1 MTMPAASS
9 EETAVAV
16 PTDDDLL
23 ISASGHVPPDRLRL
37 LQSLFGRVCQ
47 ALRDRFF
54 EIAGVPFEVTL
65 EELDV
70 MQVAQAGMSGP
81 EWLVALCSVE
91 RQNTLSCIGL
101 DAGAVNLV
109 IEAFLG
115 GGAQGRS
122 APPPRDWTSFDQLM
136 AGHAAET
143 LIGTMTEVFAP
154 SVDFEMRMDEIR
166 PADATKELSLEERP
180 VLAARLTMQALG
192 EDGTVIVVL
201 PPGLF
206 SSMRICAADLAGAD
220 GGPDKEENPWTQ
232 ALDSQLKASEVIC
245 RAVLDGGEITL
256 GDVARFH
263 PGQILELDVRPEAPV
278 RLECDGETL
287 FHCDLGQAG
296 GAFVLKLR
304 RPASGEEEF
313 LESVMGAKGTNG
325 DE

>member
-1 MTMPAASS
+1 MSMQAVGR
-9 EETAVAV
+9 EEAAVAV

-70 MQVAQAGMSGP
+70 MQVERTGMEGP

-115 GGAQGRS
+115 GGAQGRG
-122 APPPRDWTSFDQLM
+122 APPPRDWTAFDQLM

-143 LIGTMTEVFAP
+143 VIGTMTDVFTP

-180 VLAARLTMQALG
+180 VLAARLAVQALG
-192 EDGTVIVVL
+192 EGGTMVVVL

-206 SSMRICAADLAGAD
+206 SSMRVCPADAAGGDAGSD
-220 GGPDKEENPWTQ
+220 EEGNPWAR
-232 ALDSQLKASEVIC
+232 ALDSQLKASEVVC

-256 GDVARFH
+256 GDVARFR

-313 LESVMGAKGTNG
+313 LESVMGAKGANG

>member
-1 MTMPAASS
+1 MTMPAAST
-9 EETAVAV
+9 EEAAMAV

-23 ISASGHVPPDRLRL
+23 ISASGHVPPEKLRL

-54 EIAGVPFEVTL
+54 EMAGVPFEVTL
-65 EELDV
+65 EDLDV
-70 MQVAQAGMSGP
+70 TQVEQTGVSGP
-81 EWLVALCSVE
+81 EWLVALCTVE

-122 APPPRDWTSFDQLM
+122 APPPRDWTPFDQLM

-143 LIGTMTEVFAP
+143 LIATMTEVFAP
-154 SVDFEMRMDEIR
+154 SIDFEMRMDEIR
-166 PADATKELSLEERP
+166 AADAAKELSLEERP
-180 VLAARLTMQALG
+180 VLAARF
-192 EDGTVIVVL
+192 GTVVVVL

-206 SSMRICAADLAGAD
+206 SSLRICSTDAAGAD
-220 GGPDKEENPWTQ
+220 GAPVKEENPWAR

-256 GDVARFH
+256 GDVARF
-263 PGQILELDVRPEAPV
+263 
-278 RLECDGETL
+278 
-287 FHCDLGQAG
+287 
-296 GAFVLKLR
+296 
-304 RPASGEEEF
+304 RPASSEEEF
-313 LESVMGAKGTNG
+313 LESVMGVKGANG

>member
-1 MTMPAASS
+1 MTMPATSS
-9 EETAVAV
+9 EEIAVTA

-23 ISASGHVPPDRLRL
+23 ISASGHVPPERLRL

-47 ALRDRFF
+47 TLRDRFF

-70 MQVAQAGMSGP
+70 MPVEQAGMSGA
-81 EWLVALCSVE
+81 EWLVALCSIE

-101 DAGAVNLV
+101 DAGAINLV

-122 APPPRDWTSFDQLM
+122 APPPRDWTPFDQLM
-136 AGHAAET
+136 TGHAAET
-143 LIGTMTEVFAP
+143 VIDTMTEVFAP
-154 SVDFEMRMDEIR
+154 SVDFVMRMDEIR
-166 PADATKELSLEERP
+166 RADAARELTLEERP
-180 VLAARLTMQALG
+180 VLTARLTVQALG
-192 EDGTVIVVL
+192 DGGTMVVVL

-206 SSMRICAADLAGAD
+206 SSMRLCATDAGSADAVAD
-220 GGPDKEENPWTQ
+220 QEENPWAR

-256 GDVARFH
+256 GDVARFR
-263 PGQILELDVRPEAPV
+263 PGQILELDVRSDAPV

-304 RPASGEEEF
+304 RPVSSEEEF
-313 LESVMGAKGTNG
+313 LESVMGAKGANG
-325 DE
+325 NE

>member
-9 EETAVAV
+9 EEAAVAV

-47 ALRDRFF
+47 ALRDRLF

-143 LIGTMTEVFAP
+143 LIATMTEVFAP

-166 PADATKELSLEERP
+166 PADVTKELSLEERP
-180 VLAARLTMQALG
+180 VLAARLAMQALG

-206 SSMRICAADLAGAD
+206 SSMRICATDLAGAD
-220 GGPDKEENPWTQ
+220 GGPDEEENPWAQ

-256 GDVARFH
+256 GDVARFR

-287 FHCDLGQAG
+287 FHCDLGQAA

-304 RPASGEEEF
+304 RPASSEEEF
-313 LESVMGAKGTNG
+313 LESVMGVKGANG

>member
-1 MTMPAASS
+1 MSMPATST
-9 EETAVAV
+9 EEIAVAV
-16 PTDDDLL
+16 PSDDDLL
-23 ISASGHVPPDRLRL
+23 ISAAGHMPPERLRL
-37 LQSLFGRVCQ
+37 LQSLFGRICQ

-70 MQVAQAGMSGP
+70 KQVEQVGMSGP

-122 APPPRDWTSFDQLM
+122 APPSRDWTPFDQLL

-143 LIGTMTEVFAP
+143 VIDVMTDVLAP
-154 SVDFEMRMDEIR
+154 SVDFVMRMDEIR
-166 PADATKELSLEERP
+166 SADATKELALEERP
-180 VLAARLTMQALG
+180 VLAARLAVQALG
-192 EDGTVIVVL
+192 EDGTMVVVL

-206 SSMRICAADLAGAD
+206 SSMRICATDAT
-220 GGPDKEENPWTQ
+220 GGESGTNEEANPWTR

-256 GDVARFH
+256 GDVARFR
-263 PGQILELDVRPEAPV
+263 PGQILELDVRSEAPV

-304 RPASGEEEF
+304 RPASSEEEF